1 MHKCELTLESWE
13 MLRNVHV
20 KEPIVDNKWMMA
32 KGNLEK
38 LGWSEFGEDL
48 TTL

>member
-1 MHKCELTLESWE
+1 

-20 KEPIVDNKWMMA
+20 KEPIVNNQMMA

-38 LGWSEFGEDL
+38 LGWSDL
-48 TTL
+48 GKT